1 MENRAAAA
9 TVTKRVTDALVRS
22 GNSLDT
28 LAQATGTSGS
38 DLRARLDKTSE
49 LTWAELVAAGGLS
62 HVHPSRF
69 LEGVA

>member
-1 MENRAAAA
+1 MENRAAAI

-22 GNSLDT
+22 GNTLDT

-62 HVHPSRF
+62 RTHPSRF
-69 LEGVA
+69 LEAVA